1 MLLGALI
8 AGLQVCPPPPPW
20 YRLTLCW
27 RRQPLLGVCELRRRV
42 LCAHPRLPVV
52 HQTSKD
58 LRNSTA
64 LHVIDVLILLV
75 FMAEAVLR
83 IAADW
88 PEYHKYFD
96 DPWNRFDFVIVVPL
110 PT

>member
-1 MLLGALI
+1 
-8 AGLQVCPPPPPW
+8 
-20 YRLTLCW
+20 
-27 RRQPLLGVCELRRRV
+27 
-42 LCAHPRLPVV
+42 
-52 HQTSKD
+52 
-58 LRNSTA
+58 
-64 LHVIDVLILLV
+64 VIDVLILLV